1 MGVRSGVGVSA
12 VVKTVV
18 LRSPVVR
25 DGDAADGVEGAGGA
39 MVGTSTVGGGTTGGA
54 VGISGFTTPS
64 ESLDPVVATSSGD
77 GATDGVAD
85 RDACVTMMEG
95 DVGGGSV
102 GLVVRTAPETERD
115 FKALKTD
122 AIKYRFI

>member
-18 LRSPVVR
+18 LNSPVLTVVR
-25 DGDAADGVEGAGGA
+25 DGDAADGVKGAGGA
-39 MVGTSTVGGGTTGGA
+39 SVGTSTVEGGA

-64 ESLDPVVATSSGD
+64 ESLNPVVAISSGD
-77 GATDGVAD
+77 GAIDGVAD
-85 RDACVTMMEG
+85 GGACVTMMEG

-115 FKALKTD
+115 FKVLKSD
-122 AIKYRFI
+122 AIKYIFI